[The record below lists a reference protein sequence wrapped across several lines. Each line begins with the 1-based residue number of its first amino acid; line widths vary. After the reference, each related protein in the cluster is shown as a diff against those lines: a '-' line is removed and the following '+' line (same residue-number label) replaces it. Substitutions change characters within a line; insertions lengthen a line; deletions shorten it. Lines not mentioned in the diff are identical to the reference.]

1 MWLRSFIQL
10 HNYKGFAKFLSVF
23 YYIQE
28 PKTLFRR
35 MSIKVYYGKLSL
47 PKEKFSFLERSTV
60 YHFGVVS
67 LMLFFTTG
75 LSQDLHFYASQSLYS
90 PIKEKSKLFTH
101 YYIPFEHYQ

>member
-1 MWLRSFIQL
+1 
-10 HNYKGFAKFLSVF
+10 
-23 YYIQE
+23 
-28 PKTLFRR
+28 

-90 PIKEKSKLFTH
+90 LIKEKSKLFTH